1 MNCFKKTLAVVAV
14 MLVSFAL
21 ISGCKK
27 GIDGNA
33 SIEFWEQ
40 DGADQQAV
48 LDELIAEF
56 QKKYPN
62 IAVKRVHHETEEL
75 RKNFTSAAIGGQG
88 PDVVLGPNDNLGVFV
103 PGNLIVPAT
112 EVMGDD
118 FFKDF
123 DGAAL
128 EASRYN
134 GIQYMV
140 PDRNGNELC
149 LLYNKKLVQKAP
161 KTWDEMIQMAEKLKK
176 EGKVQYAV
184 TFNQTEPFFT
194 IPMLGAFGGKVF
206 DDAFSSKAKP
216 TLNTP
221 EVKEWFI
228 WLKKIHSEG
237 QIPKEADY
245 DVSSNLFQEG
255 KVAFLING
263 PWSFVNYI
271 ESYSMDIGLAAIPQ
285 VNGKWPMP
293 YTAVKGY
300 TVSRT
305 AVADPKKKEASRLF
319 IEWVTNQDSQ
329 IRMMDTHKQLPTLKS
344 ALKDKAVTD
353 DPMIAGQKDSL
364 QHGTPMP
371 VITQMRAVWDAIK
384 PVQQELF
391 SGKIKPE
398 DAPAKMQKR
407 AEDGIKALG
416 IKN

>member
-128 EASRYN
+128 EAARYN

-161 KTWDEMIQMAEKLKK
+161 KTWEEMIEMAEKLKK

-221 EVKEWFI
+221 EVKAWFQ
-228 WLKKIHSEG
+228 WLDKIHKDG

-263 PWSFVNYI
+263 PWSFVNYV
-271 ESYSMDIGLAAIPQ
+271 ESYSMDIGIAAIPQ

-300 TVSRT
+300 TISRT
-305 AVADPKKKEASRLF
+305 AVADPKKKEAARLF
-319 IEWVTNQDSQ
+319 VEWVTNHDSQ

-353 DPMIAGQKDSL
+353 DPMISGQKDSL

-371 VITQMRAVWDAIK
+371 VLTQMRAVWDAIK

-391 SGKIKPE
+391 AGKIKPE

>member
-1 MNCFKKTLAVVAV
+1 MKGFKRMLTVCAV
-14 MLVSFAL
+14 MLVSLAL
-21 ISGCKK
+21 VSGCKK
-27 GIDGNA
+27 GISGNV

-48 LDELIAEF
+48 LDELITEF
-56 QKKYPN
+56 QKKNTN
-62 IAVKRVHHETEEL
+62 ITVKRVHHETEEL

-103 PGNLIVPAT
+103 PGNLIVPAS
-112 EVMGDD
+112 EVMGDA

-123 DGAAL
+123 DEAPLAA
-128 EASRYN
+128 SKYN
-134 GIQYMV
+134 GVQYMV

-149 LLYNKKLVQKAP
+149 LLYNKKLISKAP
-161 KTWDEMIQMAEKLKK
+161 KTWDEMVQMAEKLKK
-176 EGKVQYAV
+176 DGKVQYVVA
-184 TFNQTEPFFT
+184 FNQNEPFFS

-206 DDAFSSKAKP
+206 DDATSSKAKP

-221 EVKEWFI
+221 EVKA
-228 WLKKIHSEG
+228 WLQWLEKIHKDG

-245 DVSSNLFQEG
+245 DVASNLFQEG

-285 VNGKWPMP
+285 INGKWPTP

-300 TVSRT
+300 TISRT

-319 IEWVTNQDSQ
+319 IEWVTNKDSQ
-329 IRMMDTHKQLPTLKS
+329 LRMMDTHKQLPTLKS

-353 DPMIAGQKDSL
+353 DPMISGQKDSL
-364 QHGTPMP
+364 LKGTPMP
-371 VITQMRAVWDAIK
+371 IITQMRAVWDAVK
-384 PVQQELF
+384 PVQQELL
-391 SGKIKPE
+391 SGKIKAE

-416 IKN
+416 IK